1 MRRRRAARR
10 TVPPDPKY
18 GNPLVQ
24 KLINIV
30 MERGKKSLAERI
42 VYNAFAIAAE
52 KIGKD
57 SLEVFKQAV
66 ENVRPLLET
75 KSRRVGGAT
84 YQVPVSVR
92 LDRGQSLAIRW
103 MRTFAKSKKGAPM
116 ERKLADEIVDA
127 YNKTGA
133 SMRKREDAHKMAEA
147 NRAFAH
153 YRW

>member
-1 MRRRRAARR
+1 MRRRRATKR

-18 GNPLVQ
+18 DNTLVQ
-24 KLINIV
+24 RLINVV
-30 MERGKKSLAERI
+30 MERGKKFLAERI

-52 KIGKD
+52 KVGKD
-57 SLEVFKQAV
+57 ALEIFKQAV

-92 LDRGQSLAIRW
+92 MDRGHGLAIRW
-103 MRTFAKSKKGAPM
+103 MQTFAKAKKGAPM
-116 ERKLADEIVDA
+116 EKKLADEIVDA

-133 SMRKREDAHKMAEA
+133 SMRKREDTHKMAES

>member
-1 MRRRRAARR
+1 MRRRRATRR

-18 GNPLVQ
+18 GNTLVQ
-24 KLINIV
+24 KFINIV

-42 VYNAFAIAAE
+42 VYNALAMVGE
-52 KIGKD
+52 KTGKE
-57 SLEVFKQAV
+57 SLEAFKQAV

-92 LDRGQSLAIRW
+92 LDRGQGLAFRW

-116 ERKLADEIVDA
+116 EKKLADEILDA

-133 SMRKREDAHKMAEA
+133 SIRKREDTHKMAEA

>member
-18 GNPLVQ
+18 GTPLVQ
-24 KLINIV
+24 KFINIV

-42 VYNAFAIAAE
+42 VYNAFAIAGE

-66 ENVRPLLET
+66 ENIRPLLET

-92 LDRGQSLAIRW
+92 LDRGQGLAIRW
-103 MRTFAKSKKGAPM
+103 MRTFARSKKGAPM
-116 ERKLADEIVDA
+116 EKKLADEIVDA
-127 YNKTGA
+127 YNKTG
-133 SMRKREDAHKMAEA
+133 SSIRKREDTHKMAEA

>member
-1 MRRRRAARR
+1 MRRRRAKKREID
-10 TVPPDPKY
+10 PDPKY
-18 GNPLVQ
+18 GDVLIG

-30 MERGKKSLAERI
+30 NIQGKKSIAERI
-42 VYNAFAIAAE
+42 VYGALDVLKE
-52 KIGKD
+52 KTGKNPLD
-57 SLEVFKQAV
+57 VFKQAI

-92 LDRGQSLAIRW
+92 VDRSNTLALRW
-103 MRTFAKSKKGAPM
+103 MRTFAR
-116 ERKLADEIVDA
+116 ERKGKPMAVKLAEEIMDS
-127 YNKTGA
+127 YNKTG
-133 SMRKREDAHKMAEA
+133 SSFKKREDTHKMAES

>member
-1 MRRRRAARR
+1 MRRRRAAKR
-10 TVPPDPKY
+10 TVPADPKY
-18 GNPLVQ
+18 GSTLVQ

-42 VYNAFAIAAE
+42 VYNALAIVGE
-52 KIGKD
+52 KTGKEP
-57 SLEVFKQAV
+57 LEAFKQAI

-92 LDRGQSLAIRW
+92 LDRGQGLAFRW
-103 MRTFAKSKKGAPM
+103 MRTFAYGKKGAPM
-116 ERKLADEIVDA
+116 EKKLADEILDA

-133 SMRKREDAHKMAEA
+133 SMRKREDTHKMAEA

>member
-1 MRRRRAARR
+1 MRRRRAFKR
-10 TVPPDPKY
+10 TVVPDPKY
-18 GNPLVQ
+18 GNTLVQ
-24 KLINIV
+24 KLINMI
-30 MERGKKSLAERI
+30 MERGKKPLAERI
-42 VYNAFAIAAE
+42 VYNALAVLGE
-52 KIGKD
+52 KTGKD
-57 SLEVFKQAV
+57 SLEVYKQAV

-92 LDRGQSLAIRW
+92 MDRGQSLALRW
-103 MRTFAKSKKGAPM
+103 IKGYARGKKGAPM
-116 ERKLADEIVDA
+116 ERKLADEILDA

-133 SMRKREDAHKMAEA
+133 SIRKREDTHKMAES

>member
-1 MRRRRAARR
+1 M
-10 TVPPDPKY
+10 PPDPKY

-24 KLINIV
+24 KMINMV

-42 VYNAFAIAAE
+42 VYNAFAIAGE
-52 KIGKD
+52 KTGKD
-57 SLEVFKQAV
+57 PLEVFKQAI

-92 LDRGQSLAIRW
+92 MDRGQSLAVRW
-103 MRTFAKSKKGAPM
+103 MKTFAKGKKGAPM
-116 ERKLADEIVDA
+116 ARKLADEIVDA
-127 YNKTGA
+127 HNKTGA
-133 SMRKREDAHKMAEA
+133 SIRKREDAHKMAES

>member
-1 MRRRRAARR
+1 MRRRRASKR
-10 TVPPDPKY
+10 TMPPDPKY
-18 GNPLVQ
+18 GSPLVQ
-24 KLINIV
+24 RLINVV

-42 VYNAFAIAAE
+42 VYNAFAIAGE
-52 KIGKD
+52 KTGKD
-57 SLEVFKQAV
+57 PMEVFKQAI

-92 LDRGQSLAIRW
+92 LDRGQSLAVRW
-103 MRTFAKSKKGAPM
+103 IQTFASGKKGAPM
-116 ERKLADEIVDA
+116 EKKLADEIVDA
-127 YNKTGA
+127 HNKTGA
-133 SMRKREDAHKMAEA
+133 SIKKREDLHKMAES